1 MGRLALKNS
10 TNKDFMMQ
18 IKEHAV
24 MKDNSTLAKDNSTMT
39 KENTT
44 KQEAN
49 FSNLNNRQLVLPRK
63 NKSLH
68 IPESEKFFENLK
80 KRTVQI

>member
-1 MGRLALKNS
+1 M
-10 TNKDFMMQ
+10 
-18 IKEHAV
+18 
-24 MKDNSTLAKDNSTMT
+24 KDNSTMT

-80 KRTVQI
+80 KRIV